1 VVLDI
6 NYNDITFDRQ
16 IIAFACACVVSIL
29 QRCDVHL
36 LLIRAFAWRSILP
49 AGPTKRRGRFWLFL
63 VVFGFRIELG
73 PNRSAT
79 KKRIQADLASSGL
92 VRNMTRS
99 LGVPRS
105 GVGAGVVVAHG
116 HATVRFLIE
125 VLPDAQVVVIRIV
138 RSHFGR
144 SSFVAMSHFWPCAL
158 VMQFVFRDA
167 RYA

>member
-1 VVLDI
+1 MVLDI

-49 AGPTKRRGRFWLFL
+49 AGPTTRRGRFWLFL
-63 VVFGFRIELG
+63 IVFGFRIELG

-79 KKRIQADLASSGL
+79 KKRIQEDLASSGL

-116 HATVRFLIE
+116 HATQD
-125 VLPDAQVVVIRIV
+125 VLCD
-138 RSHFGR
+138 S
-144 SSFVAMSHFWPCAL
+144 
-158 VMQFVFRDA
+158 
-167 RYA
+167 